1 MDISKLKD
9 VILNVVKTHS
19 SLLVPVVIGL
29 VGGLLFILPAVLMSS
44 KLKKQIAEESISKR
58 GRQIVSLSRNAVARE
73 QWKVERAYQQEH
85 KRDSNDIELLARQS
99 TQRELLSYEIFPAPK
114 DDSMSLYQEFGQ
126 QFRGAVDKLMA
137 RINTGGCPTQA
148 ELEKSLQS
156 SLGSRSPSGLG
167 EFMRGS
173 LERPYGGS
181 YEGQY
186 GGQYG
191 RLGGARTEIIEAL
204 CRARAESAFIYA
216 NPSDLGGYE
225 FWGKYEHP
233 GMEEAVK
240 DCWYYQLAYWIIEDV
255 IDTIDAMN
263 SGSNSVFTSPAKR
276 LLGVWFT
283 PISEF
288 AMGAGMPSVSG
299 RPVSRYTGRGAV
311 TSAKPSYV
319 RSIREGLTDP
329 WTGRMCN
336 DDIDVM
342 HFNVAVVVS
351 AKSVL
356 PFMQRLCSAKQHK
369 FRGWDGKGQ
378 EQIFKHNQITILE
391 SEIGLVARGGAEYK
405 GTGGL
410 YEYRGGSGAYG
421 YEDRGIHNL
430 YRYGEDAVVELEL
443 ICEYIFN
450 KKGYD
455 EIEPESVK
463 KEESETKSSGL

>member
-1 MDISKLKD
+1 MDISKFKD
-9 VILNVVKTHS
+9 VILNVFKTHS

-29 VGGLLFILPAVLMSS
+29 VGGLLFIPTLLMSS
-44 KLKKQIAEESISKR
+44 KLKGQMVDESITKG
-58 GRQIVSLSRNAVARE
+58 GRQIVSLSRNAVARS
-73 QWKVERAYQQEH
+73 QWKEEQKYQDQHRE
-85 KRDSNDIELLARQS
+85 DANEIELLAGQS
-99 TQRELLSYEIFPAPK
+99 TRRELLSYEIFPAPK

-156 SLGSRSPSGLG
+156 SLGSRSPSGSG
-167 EFMRGS
+167 EFMRGP
-173 LERPYGGS
+173 LEGPYEGPYGGP
-181 YEGQY
+181 
-186 GGQYG
+186 YG

-255 IDTIDAMN
+255 IDTIDAIN

-288 AMGAGMPSVSG
+288 AMGAGMSPVSG
-299 RPVSRYTGRGAV
+299 RPVSRYTGREAV

-319 RSIREGLTDP
+319 RSIRDGLTDP
-329 WTGRMCN
+329 WTGRVCN
-336 DDIDVM
+336 DDIDVV
-342 HFNVAVVVS
+342 HFNVRVVVS
-351 AKSVL
+351 AKEIL
-356 PFMQRLCSAKQHK
+356 PFMQELCKAKEHK

-391 SEIGLVARGGAEYK
+391 SEIGSVAREGGEYE
-405 GTGGL
+405 GS
-410 YEYRGGSGAYG
+410 RGILPYGEGSGAYG
-421 YEDRGIHNL
+421 YRGIHDL
-430 YRYGEDAVVELEL
+430 YRYGEDAVVELDL

-455 EIEPESVK
+455 KIEPESVK
-463 KEESETKSSGL
+463 KEESETESSGL